1 MLKGLAVIAY
11 EREKQVAIAAVSAA
25 AKLCEQVRRDRCPAT
40 MEKQDSS
47 PVTVADLGA
56 QAIICRAI
64 AAAFPGDPIVA
75 EEDATLLQQ
84 PAMIERL
91 EQVTTYVKALEPDA
105 TPEAVVSW
113 IERGQGQVGP
123 RYWTLDPID
132 GTKGFLRGDQ
142 YAIALALVEAGK
154 VKLGVLGCPALPVE
168 ITQPNGERGVLFVA
182 VSGQGTFL
190 IRLQSGGAQLIHT
203 CSTKDDITHRSIE
216 SVESRHGNL
225 PLQRVI
231 AQAVGLTAPPLRMD
245 SQAKYGAV
253 ARGEAALYLR
263 LPWAELPNY
272 RENIWDHAAGAIVL
286 EEAGG
291 RVTDIYGKTL
301 DFTLGTKL
309 ISNRGIVASNSVLH
323 EVVLMALREQGKNI

>member
-1 MLKGLAVIAY
+1 MIAY
-11 EREKQVAIAAVSAA
+11 EREKQVAITAVSAA
-25 AKLCEQVRRDRCPAT
+25 AKLCEQVRRDCRPAT

-84 PAMIERL
+84 PAMVEHL

-142 YAIALALVEAGK
+142 YAIALALVEAGQ

-168 ITQPNGERGVLFVA
+168 MTQPNGEQGVLFVA

-190 IRLQSGGAQLIHT
+190 IHLQSGGAQLIHT

-272 RENIWDHAAGAIVL
+272 RENIWDHAAGVIVL

>member
-1 MLKGLAVIAY
+1 MIAY

-25 AKLCEQVRRDRCPAT
+25 AKLCEHVRGDRRPVT
-40 MEKQDSS
+40 IEKQDRS

-64 AAAFPGDPIVA
+64 AAAFPDDPIVA

-84 PAMIERL
+84 PAMVEQL
-91 EQVTTYVKALEPDA
+91 TQVTTYVRASEPDA
-105 TPEAVVSW
+105 TPESVISW
-113 IERGQGQVGP
+113 INRGQGQVGP

-168 ITQPNGERGVLFVA
+168 MIQPNGERGVLFVA
-182 VSGQGTFL
+182 VSGQGTHL
-190 IRLQSGGAQLIHT
+190 LPLPGGNAQSVHT
-203 CSTKDDITHRSIE
+203 GKAKDGSTHRLIE

-225 PLQRVI
+225 PLQRAI
-231 AQAVGLTAPPLRMD
+231 AQAVGLTAPPLQMD

-253 ARGEAALYLR
+253 ARSEAALYLR
-263 LPWAELPNY
+263 LTWAELPDY

-291 RVTDIYGKTL
+291 RVTDIYGKPL

-309 ISNRGIVASNSVLH
+309 ISNRGIVASNSTLH
-323 EVVLMALREQGKNI
+323 EVVLTTLREIA